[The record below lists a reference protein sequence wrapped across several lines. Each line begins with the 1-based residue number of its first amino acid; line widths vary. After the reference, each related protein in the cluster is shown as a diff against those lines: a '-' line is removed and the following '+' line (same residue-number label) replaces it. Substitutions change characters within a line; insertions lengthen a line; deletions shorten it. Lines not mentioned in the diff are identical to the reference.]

1 MTDRPDKTRWFNI
14 FLAVFLLG
22 GMGAYAHFKA
32 SEIRALPYRFDEN
45 TIASN
50 GSRILDTS
58 NNSFTVKWQYDQ
70 PKTFVV
76 QSPPPFKVGDVVA
89 FKLKNQGENVIIQEY
104 HVWEKSS
111 IWYAKLLV
119 SVIPLV
125 VILML
130 FFKDFRLSWRQ
141 LIFYRRI

>member
-1 MTDRPDKTRWFNI
+1 MADQLDKYRWLNI
-14 FLAVFLLG
+14 FLAVALLASTG
-22 GMGAYAHFKA
+22 VYAYFKV

-45 TIASN
+45 YIASN

-58 NNSFTVKWQYDQ
+58 VNSFTVKWQYGQ
-70 PKTFVV
+70 PKTFFV
-76 QSPPPFKVGDVVA
+76 QSPPRFKVGDVVA
-89 FKLKNQGENVIIQEY
+89 FKLTNQGESVIIQEY
-104 HVWEKSS
+104 HVWEKPS
-111 IWYAKLLV
+111 IWYTKLLV

-125 VILML
+125 VILVL

>member
-1 MTDRPDKTRWFNI
+1 MADQPDKTRWLSI
-14 FLAVFLLG
+14 FFAVFLLG
-22 GMGAYAHFKA
+22 SMGAYAHFKT

-58 NNSFTVKWQYDQ
+58 VNSFTVKWQYGQ
-70 PKTFVV
+70 PKTFFV

-104 HVWEKSS
+104 HVWEKPS

-119 SVIPLV
+119 SVIPVV
-125 VILML
+125 VILVL

>member
-1 MTDRPDKTRWFNI
+1 MSDQLDKYRWLNI
-14 FLAVFLLG
+14 FLAVALLAS
-22 GMGAYAHFKA
+22 MGIYAYFKMT
-32 SEIRALPYRFDEN
+32 EIRALPYRFDEN
-45 TIASN
+45 YIASN

-58 NNSFTVKWQYDQ
+58 VNSFTVKWQYGQ
-70 PKTFVV
+70 PKTFFV
-76 QSPPPFKVGDVVA
+76 QSLPPFKVGDVVA

-104 HVWEKSS
+104 HVWEKPSL
-111 IWYAKLLV
+111 WYAKLSV

>member
-1 MTDRPDKTRWFNI
+1 MADQLDKYRWLNI
-14 FLAVFLLG
+14 FLAVALLAS
-22 GMGAYAHFKA
+22 MGIYAYFKMT
-32 SEIRALPYRFDEN
+32 EIRALPYRFDEN
-45 TIASN
+45 YIASN

-58 NNSFTVKWQYDQ
+58 VNSFTVKWQYNQ
-70 PKTFVV
+70 PKTFFV
-76 QSPPPFKVGDVVA
+76 QSPPPFKVGDMVA

-104 HVWEKSS
+104 HVWEKPS
-111 IWYAKLLV
+111 IWYTKLLV

-125 VILML
+125 VILVL

>member
-1 MTDRPDKTRWFNI
+1 MTHQFDRYRWLNI
-14 FLAVFLLG
+14 FLAVVLLAS
-22 GMGAYAHFKA
+22 MGAYAYFKMN
-32 SEIRALPYRFDEN
+32 EIQSFPYRFNEN
-45 TIASN
+45 HIASD

-58 NNSFTVKWQYDQ
+58 VNSFTVKWQHSQ
-70 PKTFVV
+70 PKTFFVE
-76 QSPPPFKVGDVVA
+76 SPPPFKVGDMVA

-104 HVWEKSS
+104 HVWEKPSL
-111 IWYAKLLV
+111 WYAKLSV

>member
-1 MTDRPDKTRWFNI
+1 
-14 FLAVFLLG
+14 
-22 GMGAYAHFKA
+22 MGAYAHFKM
-32 SEIRALPYRFDEN
+32 SEIQSFRYRFDEN
-45 TIASN
+45 HIASD
-50 GSRILDTS
+50 GSRILEAS
-58 NNSFTVKWQYDQ
+58 VNSFTVKWQHSQ
-70 PKTFVV
+70 PRTFFV

-104 HVWEKSS
+104 HVWEKPS

-119 SVIPLV
+119 SIIALV
-125 VILML
+125 VILVL

>member
-1 MTDRPDKTRWFNI
+1 MSDQLDKYRWLNI
-14 FLAVFLLG
+14 FLAVALLASAG
-22 GMGAYAHFKA
+22 VYAYFKA
-32 SEIRALPYRFDEN
+32 SEIRALPYRFNEN
-45 TIASN
+45 HIASN

-58 NNSFTVKWQYDQ
+58 VNSFTVKWQYGQ
-70 PKTFVV
+70 PKTFFV
-76 QSPPPFKVGDVVA
+76 QSLPPFKVGDVVA

-104 HVWEKSS
+104 HVWEKPSL
-111 IWYAKLLV
+111 WYARLLV

>member
-1 MTDRPDKTRWFNI
+1 MTDRVDKTRWLNI

-22 GMGAYAHFKA
+22 SMGVYAHFKA
-32 SEIRALPYRFDEN
+32 SEIQALPYRFDEN

-50 GSRILDTS
+50 GSRMLDTS
-58 NNSFTVKWQYDQ
+58 VNSFTVKWQYGQ
-70 PKTFVV
+70 PKTFFV

-104 HVWEKSS
+104 HVWEKPS

-125 VILML
+125 VILVL

>member
-1 MTDRPDKTRWFNI
+1 MADQPDKTRWLNI
-14 FLAVFLLG
+14 LLAVFLLG
-22 GMGAYAHFKA
+22 SMGAYAHFKA

-50 GSRILDTS
+50 GSSILDTS
-58 NNSFTVKWQYDQ
+58 NNSFTVKWQYGQ
-70 PKTFVV
+70 PKTFFV

-89 FKLKNQGENVIIQEY
+89 FKLKYQGENVIIQEY
-104 HVWEKSS
+104 HVWEKPSL
-111 IWYAKLLV
+111 WYAKLSV

>member
-1 MTDRPDKTRWFNI
+1 MGIYAYFKMT
-14 FLAVFLLG
+14 
-22 GMGAYAHFKA
+22 
-32 SEIRALPYRFDEN
+32 EIRALPYRFDEKN
-45 TIASN
+45 IASD
-50 GSRILDTS
+50 GSRILETS
-58 NNSFTVKWQYDQ
+58 VNSFTVKWQYGQ
-70 PKTFVV
+70 PKTFFV

-104 HVWEKSS
+104 HVWEKPS

-125 VILML
+125 VIIVL

>member
-1 MTDRPDKTRWFNI
+1 MTHQLDKYRWLNI
-14 FLAVFLLG
+14 FLAVALLAS
-22 GMGAYAHFKA
+22 MGIYAYFKMT
-32 SEIRALPYRFDEN
+32 EIRALPYRFDEN
-45 TIASN
+45 YIASN

-58 NNSFTVKWQYDQ
+58 VNSFTVKWQYGQ
-70 PKTFVV
+70 PKTFFV
-76 QSPPPFKVGDVVA
+76 QSLPPFKVGDVVA

-104 HVWEKSS
+104 HVWEKPS
-111 IWYAKLLV
+111 IWYTKLLV

-125 VILML
+125 VILVL

>member
-1 MTDRPDKTRWFNI
+1 MADQLDKYRWLNI
-14 FLAVFLLG
+14 FLAVALLAS
-22 GMGAYAHFKA
+22 MGIYAYFEMT
-32 SEIRALPYRFDEN
+32 EIQSFPYRFDEN
-45 TIASN
+45 NIASD
-50 GSRILDTS
+50 GSRILETS
-58 NNSFTVKWQYDQ
+58 VNSFTVKWQYGR
-70 PKTFVV
+70 PKTFFV

>member
-1 MTDRPDKTRWFNI
+1 MADQLDKYRWLNI
-14 FLAVFLLG
+14 FLAVALLASAG
-22 GMGAYAHFKA
+22 VYAYFKA
-32 SEIRALPYRFDEN
+32 SEIRALPYRFNEN
-45 TIASN
+45 HIASN

-58 NNSFTVKWQYDQ
+58 VNSFTVKWQYNQ
-70 PKTFVV
+70 PKTFFV
-76 QSPPPFKVGDVVA
+76 QSPPPFKVGDMVA

-104 HVWEKSS
+104 HVWEKPSL
-111 IWYAKLLV
+111 WYAKLSV

>member
-1 MTDRPDKTRWFNI
+1 MADQPDKTRWLNI

-22 GMGAYAHFKA
+22 SMGAYAHFKA

-50 GSRILDTS
+50 GSSILDTS
-58 NNSFTVKWQYDQ
+58 NNSFTVKWQYGQ
-70 PKTFVV
+70 PKTFFV
-76 QSPPPFKVGDVVA
+76 QSPPPFKVGDQVA

-104 HVWEKSS
+104 HVWEKPS

-125 VILML
+125 VILVL

>member
-1 MTDRPDKTRWFNI
+1 MADQLDKYRWPNI
-14 FLAVFLLG
+14 LLAVILLTS
-22 GMGAYAHFKA
+22 MGIYAYLKMT
-32 SEIRALPYRFDEN
+32 EIRVSPYRFDEN
-45 TIASN
+45 YIASN

-58 NNSFTVKWQYDQ
+58 VNSFTVKWQYNQ
-70 PKTFVV
+70 PKTFFV

-104 HVWEKSS
+104 HVWEKPSL
-111 IWYAKLLV
+111 WYAKLSV

>member
-1 MTDRPDKTRWFNI
+1 MSDQLDKYRWLNI
-14 FLAVFLLG
+14 FLAVTLLAS
-22 GMGAYAHFKA
+22 MGAYAYFKMN
-32 SEIRALPYRFDEN
+32 EIQSFPYRFNEN
-45 TIASN
+45 HIASD
-50 GSRILDTS
+50 GSRILETS
-58 NNSFTVKWQYDQ
+58 VNSFTVKWQYSQ
-70 PKTFVV
+70 PKTFFV
-76 QSPPPFKVGDVVA
+76 QSPPPFKAGDMVA

-104 HVWEKSS
+104 HVWEKPS

>member
-1 MTDRPDKTRWFNI
+1 MAHQLDKYRWLNI
-14 FLAVFLLG
+14 FLAVFLLAS
-22 GMGAYAHFKA
+22 MGAYAHFKM
-32 SEIRALPYRFDEN
+32 SEIQSFRYRFDEN
-45 TIASN
+45 HIASN

-58 NNSFTVKWQYDQ
+58 VNSFTVEWQHSQ
-70 PKTFVV
+70 PRTFFVR
-76 QSPPPFKVGDVVA
+76 SPPPFKVGDVVA

-104 HVWEKSS
+104 HVWEKPSL
-111 IWYAKLLV
+111 WYAKLSV

>member
-1 MTDRPDKTRWFNI
+1 MSDQLDKYRWLNI
-14 FLAVFLLG
+14 FLAVTLLAS
-22 GMGAYAHFKA
+22 MGAYAYFKMT
-32 SEIRALPYRFDEN
+32 EIQSFPYRFDEN

-58 NNSFTVKWQYDQ
+58 VNSFTVKWQYGQ
-70 PKTFVV
+70 PKTFFV

-104 HVWEKSS
+104 HVWEKPSL
-111 IWYAKLLV
+111 WYAKILV

-125 VILML
+125 VILVL

>member
-1 MTDRPDKTRWFNI
+1 MADQLDKYRWPNI
-14 FLAVFLLG
+14 LLAVVLLAS
-22 GMGAYAHFKA
+22 MGTYAYFKMN
-32 SEIRALPYRFDEN
+32 EIQSFPYRFNEN
-45 TIASN
+45 HIASD
-50 GSRILDTS
+50 GSRILETS
-58 NNSFTVKWQYDQ
+58 VNSFTVKWQHSQ
-70 PKTFVV
+70 PKTFFVE
-76 QSPPPFKVGDVVA
+76 SPPPFKVGDMVA

-104 HVWEKSS
+104 HVWEKPSL
-111 IWYAKLLV
+111 WYAKLLV

>member
-1 MTDRPDKTRWFNI
+1 MADQLDKYRWLNI
-14 FLAVFLLG
+14 FLAVTLLAS
-22 GMGAYAHFKA
+22 MGIYAYFKMT
-32 SEIRALPYRFDEN
+32 EIRALPYRFDEN

-58 NNSFTVKWQYDQ
+58 VNSFTVKWQYGQ
-70 PKTFVV
+70 PKTFFV
-76 QSPPPFKVGDVVA
+76 QSPPPFKVGDQVA

-104 HVWEKSS
+104 HVWEKPS
-111 IWYAKLLV
+111 IWYAKLSV

-125 VILML
+125 VILVL